1 MDSERINMKIL
12 IINGPNLNRLGKRDT
27 GIYGNKTLAEINE
40 ELRKRFPQ
48 LEFTFLQSNHEG
60 ALVDAIQQAEADY
73 DGIVINPGAYSHYS
87 LAIRDAIED
96 CPIPVVEVHIS
107 NIIAR
112 ESFRQQ
118 SVISAVC
125 RGTVTGF
132 GDAGYALG
140 VQGLMAVMETKKG

>member
-1 MDSERINMKIL
+1 MKFL
-12 IINGPNLNRLGKRDT
+12 IINGPNLNRLGKRNT
-27 GIYGNKTLAEINE
+27 GIYGTKTLAEINE
-40 ELRKRFPQ
+40 ELRQRFSQ

-107 NIIAR
+107 NIADR

-125 RGTVTGF
+125 QGKVTGF

-140 VQGLMAVMETKKG
+140 VQGLLAIMETKKV